1 MNPYAFTIL
10 SSAVAGQ
17 IRRHEDLLLLFVF
30 CYATTQ
36 LETEIYHGT
45 TRLENRKQNADT
57 DSLMP
62 DLAHWNVVK
71 TCSQQEI
78 PFTSRCRLE
87 VEFYYTTTRLENL
100 ENRMLILTH

>member
-1 MNPYAFTIL
+1 MP
-10 SSAVAGQ
+10 SPSCPPAVAGQ
-17 IRRHEDLLLLFVF
+17 IRRHEDFLLLLFIF

-45 TRLENRKQNADT
+45 TRLENRKQNANAN
-57 DSLMP
+57 SLMP

-71 TCSQQEI
+71 TCSQQVI

-100 ENRMLILTH
+100 EIRMLILTY